1 VWSHLSGFKA
11 IHPLVAEHWGVG
23 VSGGHHTSG
32 SQPDYT
38 SGTIQP
44 GEKGEDTPEV
54 RQHGTAGGNA
64 YTVSLPMYLAWDEQ
78 SYDDEMTI
86 LDVRLREL
94 EQEYTIPFA
103 MKISSRMLKQREE
116 GRPAVSGSDLLE

>member
-1 VWSHLSGFKA
+1 
-11 IHPLVAEHWGVG
+11 
-23 VSGGHHTSG
+23 
-32 SQPDYT
+32 
-38 SGTIQP
+38 
-44 GEKGEDTPEV
+44 
-54 RQHGTAGGNA
+54 
-64 YTVSLPMYLAWDEQ
+64 MYLAWDEQ